1 MWPRLMAG
9 WHREDLDTAH
19 FVVKKSIIS
28 VSSFGNSPKTIFTT
42 TCNRKKQLTLWFKRA
57 IA

>member
-1 MWPRLMAG
+1 MAG

-57 IA
+57 I